1 MPHQWGT
8 FSTYHHL
15 VVTGGS
21 SHKDVKTIEFGPDQ
35 SLIVGILPS
44 LPKKKM
50 GHCIVALDA
59 DELFIT
65 GKKLAVLVPN

>member
-1 MPHQWGT
+1 M
-8 FSTYHHL
+8 
-15 VVTGGS
+15 TGGS
-21 SHKDVKTIEFGPDQ
+21 NHKDVKTIKFGPDQ
-35 SLIVGILPS
+35 GLLVGILPS

-65 GKKLAVLVPN
+65 GKKLVALVPKLGT